1 MAIKYLGMAVFAAF
15 LIGACT
21 TQKAAGPGSNEES
34 AARAEEAAKRAE
46 EAASKA
52 ETAAEKS
59 EVIFHK
65 GLEK

>member
-1 MAIKYLGMAVFAAF
+1 MSIKYLGVAVFAAF

-21 TQKAAGPGSNEES
+21 TQQQPAAGSTEQS
-34 AARAEEAAKRAE
+34 AERAEEAAKRAE

-52 ETAAEKS
+52 EMAAEKS

-65 GLEK
+65 GLQK